1 MQLRGGSCPLSRQG
15 VYNFWKS
22 WKYWKFTGI
31 LNAFWKYWKS
41 SGILIVPSEKFYIID
56 R

>member
-15 VYNFWKS
+15 VYNF

-41 SGILIVPSEKFYIID
+41 SGILIVPSEKFYI
-56 R
+56 